1 MARKVTSGGTVGTLA
16 EDARCEAR
24 RDSELGTLHANGRA
38 RAVQRGLD
46 EFFWRNVSSRIRWAE
61 NNSLVRRHEYEGER
75 GEGTKR
81 CWGTP
86 NNEVA
91 LPIRT
96 PRNVE
101 CIWSAEIYPV

>member
-46 EFFWRNVSSRIRWAE
+46 EFFLAE
-61 NNSLVRRHEYEGER
+61 R
-75 GEGTKR
+75 K
-81 CWGTP
+81 
-86 NNEVA
+86 
-91 LPIRT
+91 
-96 PRNVE
+96 
-101 CIWSAEIYPV
+101 